1 MAVDVPHLQRA
12 SSETLSEQIARHYR
26 TAIQQGRLRGGD
38 RLPAIRE
45 VAGELS
51 VTRNTV
57 QDAYRRL
64 AEVGLVSGTVGR
76 GTMVLG
82 AENAVPGL
90 FSRGALNA
98 RRHLESAPQG
108 PSVAPGAEMVA
119 DFSELL
125 PDQQQFPVDEF
136 RASVERV
143 LRSQGGDL
151 LIYGQPM
158 GHDDLRR
165 LLAERREGPEA
176 ACDPDQILITSG
188 AQQGIDLVLRTFTSP
203 GDAVAVTVPTYHH
216 LFGLLQAHGLELVPI
231 PTSAGGIDPAELER
245 VLARP
250 GVRLL
255 CLMPTFH
262 NPTGYTM
269 DLAQREELMSVV
281 QRTRVP
287 VLEDEFQRELRF
299 AGEPLPSLRSLD
311 SRELTVTIRTFSKGL
326 FPGVRTGWV
335 QAKVEILE
343 LMAALKR
350 VSDLE
355 TSSVLQ
361 AALVDFTQR
370 GELDRHLEMLRGE
383 LRERHAAAQSALEQH
398 MPPGVTWSSP
408 EGGFALWVE
417 GPPGLDADRLVE
429 AAAARG
435 VLTTPGRV
443 FDPGAA
449 PSSGLRLSLS
459 RSSPDE
465 VERGIAVLG
474 ACARELLAHSDP
486 LRRPNFL

>member
-1 MAVDVPHLQRA
+1 MAVDVPHLTRA
-12 SSETLSEQIARHYR
+12 SGESLSQQIARHYR
-26 TAIQQGRLRGGD
+26 AAIQQGRLRGGD

-45 VAGELS
+45 VAGHLS

-57 QDAYRRL
+57 QEAYRQL
-64 AEVGLVSGTVGR
+64 AEVGLVSATVGR
-76 GTMVLG
+76 GTMVLDSESAG
-82 AENAVPGL
+82 QGL
-90 FSRGALNA
+90 YSRGALNA

-108 PSVAPGAEMVA
+108 PRIAPGVEVVA
-119 DFSELL
+119 DFAELL
-125 PDQQQFPVDEF
+125 PDQEQFPVEEF
-136 RASVERV
+136 RSSVERV

-176 ACDPDQILITSG
+176 ACDPDEILITSG

-231 PTSAGGIDPAELER
+231 PTDDAGIDPVELER

-262 NPTGYTM
+262 NPTGRTM
-269 DLAQREELMSVV
+269 DVAQRQELMSVV
-281 QRTRVP
+281 ERTRVP

-311 SRELTVTIRTFSKGL
+311 PRELTVTIRTFSKGL

-361 AALVDFTQR
+361 AALVDFTRR
-370 GELDRHLEMLRGE
+370 GELDRHLDVLRGA
-383 LRERHAAAQSALEQH
+383 LRERHAAAQRALEQH
-398 MPPGVTWSSP
+398 MPDGMTWTSP

-417 GPPGLDADRLVE
+417 GPPGLDADRLVD

-435 VLTTPGRV
+435 VLATPGRV
-443 FDPGAA
+443 FDPEASAG
-449 PSSGLRLSLS
+449 PGLRLSLS
-459 RSSPDE
+459 RSSPE
-465 VERGIAVLG
+465 QVERGIAVL
-474 ACARELLAHSDP
+474 ADCARESLERSHP